1 MNDTTNP
8 APGGEPMRAVVDNY
22 GDLSGKPDTIPE
34 DLQPFVKQVLQMDSI
49 RDVPGSVK
57 RIGGERPPLKLKV
70 EALPPELQSEVY
82 RQLDRM
88 PKMPA
93 EDRAKYEDKLVSEAI
108 QQQKGRIRG
117 LAGVGPDALPFHR
130 AQAQIAMDVR
140 TLQEKRATYQTAVDD
155 IAQLRKANDP
165 VTGELVAEP
174 VYRLDPTKRANFQN
188 AIADIDRQIRLL
200 VDDEGKPGIEGKK
213 RMDKALIESAE
224 ILRQRNAQQTEEAE
238 AQKRAEEK
246 LREERVEKR
255 AEIIARM
262 KRGSQ

>member
-1 MNDTTNP
+1 MNDTTT
-8 APGGEPMRAVVDNY
+8 APDNEPMRAVVDNY
-22 GDLSGKPDTIPE
+22 GDLSAKPDTIPE
-34 DLQPFVKQVLQMDSI
+34 DLQPYVKQVLQMDSI

-57 RIGGERPPLKLKV
+57 QIGGVRPPLKLKV
-70 EALPPELQSEVY
+70 EALPPELQGEVY
-82 RQLDRM
+82 RQLERM
-88 PKMPA
+88 PKMPP
-93 EDRAKYEDKLVSEAI
+93 EDRAKYEGKLVAEVI

-155 IAQLRKANDP
+155 IAELRKANDP

-213 RMDKALIESAE
+213 RMDKALIESAQL
-224 ILRQRNAQQTEEAE
+224 LRQRNEQQAEEAE
-238 AQKRAEEK
+238 ARQLAEQRLRTARIEARADT
-246 LREERVEKR
+246 LT
-255 AEIIARM
+255 RM
-262 KRGSQ
+262 KVDRR